1 MGFDYH
7 VNVEVA
13 YVQEVG
19 YMNCYSRLATR
30 CLKLRIDPSRTKI
43 PKAIRKLPG
52 EDLPQE
58 VDDAPF
64 SDSEEQLKT
73 MQRAGSPR
81 TVHEVERLHEWKPR
95 KRG

>member
-30 CLKLRIDPSRTKI
+30 CLKLCIDPPRTNKMT
-43 PKAIRKLPG
+43 KTTKKLPG

-64 SDSEEQLKT
+64 SDARVTDYLFHGLKQT
-73 MQRAGSPR
+73 
-81 TVHEVERLHEWKPR
+81 VERVPVEFNKSST
-95 KRG
+95 